1 MLMSLDEE
9 NFKNV
14 LGKKNVRPNR
24 NIGRLSRYV
33 GTNETED

>member
-9 NFKNV
+9 NFRNV
-14 LGKKNVRPNR
+14 LSKNVRPNR

-33 GTNETED
+33 GTNETEE